1 MFIETDDKSSQQLFP
16 VVDEGG
22 NIEPIIS
29 ASSASDF
36 IRALWAY
43 YLSLLVK
50 GTRHPGFLIMDEP
63 AQQAVKEEDFK
74 TMLDFASNCQRQVI
88 LFCSTHTITEEYLLA
103 KQKAEV
109 EGKEQI
115 VQIEKNL
122 VKDIVESLNLQNR
135 NVFINE
141 IKFKSLEKL

>member
-36 IRALWAY
+36 VRALWAY

-50 GTRHPGFLIMDEP
+50 GTRHPGFLVMDEP

-74 TMLDFASNCQRQVI
+74 TMLDFASMFEDCSLLKRKG
-88 LFCSTHTITEEYLLA
+88 FC
-103 KQKAEV
+103 EV
-109 EGKEQI
+109 FRACK
-115 VQIEKNL
+115 
-122 VKDIVESLNLQNR
+122 
-135 NVFINE
+135 
-141 IKFKSLEKL
+141 